1 MLSIKNSYQVTATCG
16 VNILQLKFMFSMKE
30 DALTHLGSSRET
42 TTLQRRAAVCSKP
55 VSYNTEDSFDCV
67 NRSWFSLKRDGPQ
80 HALSVR
86 LGL

>member
-16 VNILQLKFMFSMKE
+16 VNILQLKSMFSMKE

-42 TTLQRRAAVCSKP
+42 TTLQRRAAVCS
-55 VSYNTEDSFDCV
+55 NHFDCV